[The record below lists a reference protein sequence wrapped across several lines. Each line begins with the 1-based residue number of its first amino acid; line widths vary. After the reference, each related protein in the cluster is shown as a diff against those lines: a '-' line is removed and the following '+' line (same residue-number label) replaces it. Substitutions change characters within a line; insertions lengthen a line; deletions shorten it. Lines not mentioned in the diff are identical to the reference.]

1 MPQIEL
7 KLPRSPTQRA
17 RMVEVIKALSPRA
30 KQELFQ
36 EADEWA
42 ETAEDGRVVLGVL
55 NRRYDLCVLKCDRPA
70 PWFAAAFD
78 TQTRELIL
86 AHESRNGRR
95 IDRATCARYCA
106 EALNEAIET
115 VEP

>member
-1 MPQIEL
+1 MPEIVL
-7 KLPRSPTQRA
+7 KLPRAQRA
-17 RMVEVIKALSPRA
+17 RMVEVIQALSPKA
-30 KQELFQ
+30 KQEFFQ

-42 ETAEDGRVVLGVL
+42 ETAEDGREVLGVL

-78 TQTRELIL
+78 TQTRELVL
-86 AHESRNGRR
+86 AQEFPNGRK

-106 EALNEAIET
+106 AALDEAIVT